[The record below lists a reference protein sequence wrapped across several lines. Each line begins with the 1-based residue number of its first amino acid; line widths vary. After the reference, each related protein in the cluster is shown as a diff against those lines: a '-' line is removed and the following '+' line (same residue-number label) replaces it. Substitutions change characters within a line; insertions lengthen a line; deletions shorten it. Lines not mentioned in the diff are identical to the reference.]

1 MYSGSHGQFNCAR
14 FAGTKK
20 YLLEKK
26 HCFESRQNLNTIA
39 ILFKVFRLPLCS
51 LRLHGQFLFQLF
63 CHKAD
68 FSLWSFS
75 LVLAF
80 DLISTFWLNCKNWF
94 MKISFRIVTQ
104 GGWLGTVEGPSCF
117 CQLESARL
125 WWDGGRS
132 TSKMGAAAANG
143 DSNPSQRPFSF
154 ILLNSPFLQ

>member
-14 FAGTKK
+14 FAGTKE

-26 HCFESRQNLNTIA
+26 HCFESRQNFNTIA

-51 LRLHGQFLFQLF
+51 LRLHGQFLFRLF

-80 DLISTFWLNCKNWF
+80 DLISTFRLNCKN
-94 MKISFRIVTQ
+94 
-104 GGWLGTVEGPSCF
+104 
-117 CQLESARL
+117 
-125 WWDGGRS
+125 
-132 TSKMGAAAANG
+132 
-143 DSNPSQRPFSF
+143 
-154 ILLNSPFLQ
+154 